1 MASGTTV
8 RIHGLRELNS
18 ALKRYDRELQKE
30 LDASLLEAGL
40 EISRIA
46 AGKFSFYDAKSA
58 MGFRPRMRGFGR
70 LVVEQRYRKT
80 TGFHPE
86 FGSLQMQKALLPAR
100 SEGEPM
106 LVAGLEHALDSLGRK
121 EGF

>member
-1 MASGTTV
+1 MAVGTV
-8 RIHGLRELNS
+8 RVHGLRELNS
-18 ALKRYDRELQKE
+18 ALKRYDRELQRD

-40 EISRIA
+40 EISNLA
-46 AGKFSFYDAKSA
+46 AAKFSFYDAKSA

-80 TGFHPE
+80 TGQHPE

-100 SEGEPM
+100 AQGEPM
-106 LVAGLEHALDSLGRK
+106 LVAKLEHTLDTLGRK

>member
-1 MASGTTV
+1 MAVGTI

-18 ALKRYDRELQKE
+18 ALKRYDKELQGD
-30 LDASLLEAGL
+30 LDASLLDAGL
-40 EISRIA
+40 EISHLA
-46 AGKFSFYDAKSA
+46 AAKFSFYDAKSA

-100 SEGEPM
+100 AQGEPM
-106 LVAGLEHALDSLGRK
+106 LVAKLEHALDTLGRK